1 MSGLFISASGV
12 LNAIQRMDITA
23 NNIANLRTT
32 GFRASRPI
40 SSPAPGGGVSLG
52 EVSHTGGPGPLESTG
67 RPLDLVAG
75 GDAFFRVLLADG
87 SFAFTRDGHFGL
99 DAEGRVVASGGGRL
113 DPPIQAPPNAS
124 SITVS
129 SDGSV
134 FATVPGEDG
143 PQALGQLQVFVF
155 PNMEGIEAIGGN
167 LFRAS
172 AASGVAQPR
181 AGGGGTPIV
190 SGFIEG
196 SNVNLATEQINLLLN
211 RHAFQANLNAFRA
224 QAEVLGE
231 LLSLEE

>member
-23 NNIANLRTT
+23 NNIANLRTP

-52 EVSHTGGPGPLESTG
+52 EVSRAGGPGPLESTG
-67 RPLDLVAG
+67 QPLDLAAG
-75 GDAFFRVLLADG
+75 GDAFFRVRLADG
-87 SFAFTRDGHFGL
+87 SFAFTRNGHFGL
-99 DAEGRVVASGGGRL
+99 NAQGQVVASGGGRL
-113 DPPIQAPPNAS
+113 DPPIQTPPGAS
-124 SITVS
+124 SISVTP
-129 SDGSV
+129 DGTV

-155 PNMEGIEAIGGN
+155 PNMEGLEAIGGN

-172 AASGVAQPR
+172 AASGAAQL
-181 AGGGGTPIV
+181 GGARTPIV
-190 SGFIEG
+190 SGFVEG
-196 SNVNLATEQINLLLN
+196 SNVDLATEQINLLLN

-231 LLSLEE
+231 LWSLEE